1 MTTEESILNK
11 IQILITN
18 HFDTPED
25 AFSFFDA
32 DSSGKLKKSEIVKL
46 LKQAE
51 ISGFI
56 RGLVGSKLI
65 EGYDKSDDE
74 EIDWQEFKAAVDKIR
89 TELIDKIRSIRN
101 KEFLQALDTL
111 VSSNSSDNDRV
122 ELTTEQKEM
131 LEMSK
136 DDIKNGRLISQE
148 VMNKRN
154 MEWLNGLSEYL
165 NIG

>member
-18 HFDTPED
+18 HFDTPEE

-56 RGLVGSKLI
+56 RGIVGSKLI
-65 EGYDKSDDE
+65 EGYDKSEDK
-74 EIDWQEFKAAVDKIR
+74 EIDWQEFKAAVDKI
-89 TELIDKIRSIRN
+89 
-101 KEFLQALDTL
+101 Q
-111 VSSNSSDNDRV
+111 
-122 ELTTEQKEM
+122 TT
-131 LEMSK
+131 
-136 DDIKNGRLISQE
+136 
-148 VMNKRN
+148 
-154 MEWLNGLSEYL
+154 
-165 NIG
+165 